1 MKCFLL
7 PALAVTAL
15 AVPAVSV
22 ARGVDPGFGQVPV
35 TVNRAGAA
43 SIRACA
49 TEFNGA
55 YNAVCY
61 NQVTGLKIGRVDFT
75 KENVVRVSCD
85 RRFPRTNKTTRG
97 RIGSEFCPQ
106 VEAGTLAPAPFLL

>member
-1 MKCFLL
+1 MIIKTLAAASAA
-7 PALAVTAL
+7 ALTAT
-15 AVPAVSV
+15 ASIAAP
-22 ARGVDPGFGQVPV
+22 VDPGFSQVPV

-49 TEFNGA
+49 TEFGGD
-55 YNAVCY
+55 YTAVCY
-61 NQVTGLKIGRVDFT
+61 NQVTGLRVGPVDFS

-85 RRFPRTNKTTRG
+85 RRFPRTDKTTRG
-97 RIGSEFCPQ
+97 QVAREFCPQ

>member
-1 MKCFLL
+1 MKCFIL

-22 ARGVDPGFGQVPV
+22 AGQVPV

-49 TEFNGA
+49 TEFSGS
-55 YNAVCY
+55 YDAVCY
-61 NQVTGLKIGRVDFT
+61 NQVTGLLIGPVDFT

-85 RRFPRTNKTTRG
+85 RRFPRTDKTTRG
-97 RIGSEFCPQ
+97 QVAREFCPQ
-106 VEAGTLAPAPFLL
+106 VEAGSLAPAPFLL

>member
-15 AVPAVSV
+15 AVPAASL
-22 ARGVDPGFGQVPV
+22 ASQVPV

-43 SIRACA
+43 SIRACS
-49 TEFNGA
+49 TKQIGA
-55 YNAVCY
+55 RDAVCY
-61 NQVTGLKIGRVDFT
+61 NQVTGIQIGSLDIT

-85 RRFPRTNKTTRG
+85 SRFPRTNESVRAQVA
-97 RIGSEFCPQ
+97 REFCPQ
-106 VEAGTLAPAPFLL
+106 VDAGTLAPAPFLL